1 MQIRKAGGEELLKLW
16 GYDDVEKASPTA
28 RFFCQN
34 ISSGNA
40 VFLTVDNQ
48 GELIGELYAFMDIE
62 EDRNFA
68 NGKDTAYLCAFRIR
82 KDYRGQ
88 GLGTRLME
96 TVISDL
102 RNKGFIYATIGADD
116 SEHVKMYQHMR
127 FSEIVKICYTDPC
140 ARDENKIILVSDGK
154 IASTNHLL
162 HKIGQLKD
170 DSRVSVIINR
180 IDTKHNETE
189 FDDVNIIRSK
199 FDKDRIIELPVD
211 KHLLNETKE
220 MAVKHNKKI
229 DRELNKYF
237 VNAVPDI
244 KKKRK

>member
-1 MQIRKAGGEELLKLW
+1 MPTSQVDIYEFTDRRYSTSEIAQMYRFVLNGLKEQF
-16 GYDDVEKASPTA
+16 D
-28 RFFCQN
+28 
-34 ISSGNA
+34 A
-40 VFLTVDNQ
+40 VFIDVTKF
-48 GELIGELYAFMDIE
+48 GGYCYDIALQE
-62 EDRNFA
+62 
-68 NGKDTAYLCAFRIR
+68 
-82 KDYRGQ
+82 
-88 GLGTRLME
+88 
-96 TVISDL
+96 
-102 RNKGFIYATIGADD
+102 AT
-116 SEHVKMYQHMR
+116 
-127 FSEIVKICYTDPC
+127 
-140 ARDENKIILVSDGK
+140 KIILVSDGK

-180 IDTKHNETE
+180 IDTRHNETE

-220 MAVKHNKKI
+220 MAVKYNKKI
-229 DRELNKYF
+229 DRELNRYF

>member
-1 MQIRKAGGEELLKLW
+1 MTNKIIMVRG
-16 GYDDVEKASPTA
+16 DT
-28 RFFCQN
+28 QN
-34 ISSGNA
+34 IDVLITNEDGTNHLVTDKETCLFTVKKSYADERILIEKDVKSNGTVNTFKLDPIDTSS
-40 VFLTVDNQ
+40 
-48 GELIGELYAFMDIE
+48 MDFGGYCYDIALQE
-62 EDRNFA
+62 A
-68 NGKDTAYLCAFRIR
+68 
-82 KDYRGQ
+82 
-88 GLGTRLME
+88 TR
-96 TVISDL
+96 
-102 RNKGFIYATIGADD
+102 
-116 SEHVKMYQHMR
+116 
-127 FSEIVKICYTDPC
+127 
-140 ARDENKIILVSDGK
+140 IILVSDGK

-180 IDTKHNETE
+180 IDTRHNETE

-229 DRELNKYF
+229 DRELNRYF

-244 KKKRK
+244 KNKRK